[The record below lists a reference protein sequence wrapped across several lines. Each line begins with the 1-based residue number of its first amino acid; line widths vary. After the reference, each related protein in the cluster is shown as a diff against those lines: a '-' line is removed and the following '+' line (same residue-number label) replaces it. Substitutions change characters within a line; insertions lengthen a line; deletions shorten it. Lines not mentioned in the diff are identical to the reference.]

1 MKKLYMLALL
11 AGLLVVQ
18 AFAQNDYYFPQNK
31 SGFDPNIP
39 TPEEF
44 LGYPIGS
51 HYTRHD
57 RIVAYFAEL
66 ARLSDKAT
74 FEVIGKTYEERPQV
88 ILTITSPQNHA
99 RLEQIRQEHLTLI
112 DPAKPEPNAADLPV
126 VVNLGYS
133 VHGAETSS
141 GEAALLTAYY
151 LIASQNPETQAWLNE
166 AVITMDPALN
176 PDGRDRMATWHNQ
189 YKSFP
194 PVADPYDAE
203 HNAAWPGGRTNHFW
217 FDLNRDWLSAVHVES
232 QARLEFFH
240 RWYPN
245 VMIDFHEM
253 GTNSAYYFEPSP
265 PLGSESPVVPR
276 ENYEVL
282 NTTFAEYFAEALDEL
297 GALYFTKEVFDNF
310 SPIYGSTYP
319 DFQGGLGV
327 TFEVGSSRGLV
338 QESQDGLKTFGE
350 TILRHVATGIATV
363 RGAVAEKELLF
374 GAQKRFFKSALTD
387 ADKNPNKAF
396 IFGSAVDENLT
407 QRLLELMLR
416 HRIEIY
422 EVPAKV
428 TADGKTFEPGKSYIV
443 PTRQPQY
450 RMVHS
455 FFEEM
460 TSFVDST
467 YYDVTGYSIAHGY
480 GVPFAAIKN
489 AKFARGE
496 RVQKT
501 KTIAGGVENGKSD
514 YAYVFS
520 WQDFNASRLLY
531 KLQTAGIMTRV
542 AFKPFSIKQ
551 GNGKKDFGYGS
562 IVIPVKYQQISAD
575 SLYKFVNAAAADA
588 RIKVTGAE
596 TGLSVSG
603 IDLGSNNIRT
613 VEKPEVAIIIGD
625 GIRANGAGAIWFLLN
640 MHVGLPVSKI
650 DINSLN
656 RIPLDRYKT
665 LILPDGSYNSL
676 SKNTVARLKSW
687 VQQGGTLVTI
697 RNATEW
703 AIQQELTP
711 EKLLIQLK
719 RDTTGNKRFDFVDA
733 SEVEGAKTV
742 AGSIYR
748 GDLDIT
754 NPLGFGFTD
763 RDIYLLRDSRIFLKP
778 SPNPYATV
786 IQYDENPLVSGFV
799 SDSNLKKISNTAS
812 LVVNDVGR
820 GRAVLFVDDPYFRGY
835 WYGTSRLLL
844 NAIFFGEVLSVPS
857 TSPSNE

>member
-1 MKKLYMLALL
+1 MKKLFFFAFLTSILF
-11 AGLLVVQ
+11 GQ

-31 SGFDPNIP
+31 TGFDPNIP

-88 ILTITSPQNHA
+88 VLTITAPENHA
-99 RLEQIRQEHLTLI
+99 RLEQIRQEHLTLL
-112 DPAKPEPNAADLPV
+112 DPAAPEPDYAKLPV
-126 VVNLGYS
+126 VVHLGYS

-151 LIASQNPETQAWLNE
+151 LIASQSPETQAWLKE

-194 PVADPYDAE
+194 PVADPNDVE

-217 FDLNRDWLSAVHVES
+217 FDLNRDWLPAVHVES
-232 QARLEFFH
+232 QARLDFFH

-282 NTTFAEYFAEALDEL
+282 NVKMAQYFAQALDEL

-338 QESQDGLKTFGE
+338 QESRDGLKTFGS

-363 RGAVAEKELLF
+363 RGAVAEKQVLLPF
-374 GAQKRFFKSALTD
+374 QKRFFRSALTD

-396 IFGSAVDENLT
+396 VFGSAADKNLT
-407 QRLLELMLR
+407 QKLLELMLR
-416 HRIEIY
+416 HRLEVYEI
-422 EVPAKV
+422 PA
-428 TADGKTFEPGKSYIV
+428 TLTIDGKTFEAGTSYIV
-443 PTRQPQY
+443 PARQPQY

-467 YYDVTGYSIAHGY
+467 YYDVTGYTLAHGF
-480 GVPFAAIKN
+480 GVPFAAVRN
-489 AKFARGE
+489 AKFAKGE
-496 RVQKT
+496 RVQAL
-501 KTIAGGVENGKSD
+501 KTITGGVENGKSD

-520 WQDFNASRLLY
+520 WQDFNASKLLY
-531 KLQTAGIMTRV
+531 QLQQNDIMTRV
-542 AFKPFSIKQ
+542 AFKPFSLKV
-551 GNGKKDFGYGS
+551 GNSKKDFDYGS
-562 IVIPVKYQQISAD
+562 IVIPVQYQKISAD
-575 SLYKFVNAAAADA
+575 SLYRLVNAAAQAVQ
-588 RIKVTGAE
+588 ISVTSAE
-596 TGLSVSG
+596 TGFSVSG

-613 VEKPEVAIIIGD
+613 VEKPEVAMVIG
-625 GIRANGAGAIWFLLN
+625 NGVNAYNAGAIWFLLN
-640 MHVGLPVSKI
+640 MHAAIPVSKI
-650 DINSLN
+650 DMSDLSRVSLQ
-656 RIPLDRYKT
+656 RYKT
-665 LILPDGSYNSL
+665 LILPDGGYNSL
-676 SKNTVARLKSW
+676 SNNTVARLKSW
-687 VQQGGTLVTI
+687 VQQGGTLITI
-697 RNATEW
+697 RRATQW
-703 AIQQELTP
+703 AMQQGLASEQ
-711 EKLLIQLK
+711 LLIDLK
-719 RDTTGNKRFDFVDA
+719 PDTTGNQRFDFVNA
-733 SEVEGAKTV
+733 SEIEGAKVV

-763 RDIYLLRDSRIFLKP
+763 RDIYLLRDSRIFLKT
-778 SPNPYATV
+778 SANPYATV

-799 SDSNLKKISNTAS
+799 SAANLEKISNTAS
-812 LVVNDVGR
+812 LVVNGVGG
-820 GRAVLFVDDPYFRGY
+820 GRTVLFVDDPYFRGY

-844 NAIFFGEVLSVPS
+844 NAIFFGEVLRVP
-857 TSPSNE
+857 TRE